1 VPWPKLRPESGFVRH
16 PWVQRQAEFN
26 DLDSELGDDARR
38 RLAIA
43 SYFGLV
49 SFIDA
54 QIGRVMTA
62 LSDAGLSDETLII
75 YTSDHGDNL
84 GARGMWN
91 KSLLYRESTA
101 VPLIL
106 SGPGVPQ
113 RSCDTPASLV
123 DVYQTVLEA
132 FALPPSPE
140 EAGLPGTSLIGLATR
155 PDIERTAFSEYH
167 AVGSPTAA
175 FMVAH
180 GRYKYHHY
188 VGYEPELFD
197 LEDDPQEAHDLAR
210 SGAHGAVRE
219 EFAQRL
225 RAIVD
230 PDMADRR
237 AKDDQNLLVERVGGR
252 AVAFGLGKTGATPVP
267 QAAL

>member
-1 VPWPKLRPESGFVRH
+1 M
-16 PWVQRQAEFN
+16 QRQAEFN
-26 DLDSELGDDARR
+26 DLDAELGDDARR

-54 QIGRVMTA
+54 QIGRVMAA
-62 LSDAGLSDETLII
+62 LSDAGLSDETLVI

-123 DVYQTVLEA
+123 DIYQTVLEA

-140 EAGLPGTSLIGLATR
+140 EAGLPGRSLIGLASR

-175 FMVAH
+175 FMVTH

-230 PDMADRR
+230 PVMADRR

-252 AVAFGLGKTGATPVP
+252 AVAFGLGKIGATPVP
-267 QAAL
+267 QVAP